1 MRLLIELNGKPGE
14 ARGGRIGLGRVI
26 VMLLALHAL
35 VFGGMLM
42 FGRGNRSDPATGVSV
57 DDDDIIRQHLREISP
72 PPPVGARL
80 HNALLALEAKA
91 SFSTDPPLVVTG
103 LMIGPGGILLATQSH
118 GVHVYDRQSKTWQ
131 TSGEDGFASDATAPD
146 GITDDAQPSIT
157 NAMPVP
163 ADINA
168 NPILA
173 DLVRWM
179 GKRQYAFVTY
189 DTVTGILDHPP
200 DEDLSNTWKR

>member
-131 TSGEDGFASDATAPD
+131 TSDEDGSAAEATA
-146 GITDDAQPSIT
+146 DAPPANT
-157 NAMPVP
+157 NAVPVP
-163 ADINA
+163 ANISA
-168 NPILA
+168 SPILA
-173 DLVRWM
+173 DLIRRM
-179 GKRQYAFVTY
+179 GERQYAFITN
-189 DTVTGILDHPP
+189 DTGS
-200 DEDLSNTWKR
+200 ELSIGATFADAPYGN